1 MTSWLEY
8 AIVFIIVAVAVYYV
22 WTRVLFKKS
31 SNCSSGCGKCG

>member
-1 MTSWLEY
+1 MSSWLEY

-31 SNCSSGCGKCG
+31 SSCSSGCGKCG